1 MKLVRTAR
9 RRSALVFVLLGVVG
23 MHAWVVDEVARR
35 MPNFEGANAT
45 DIKRLDVAFVRE
57 LEVQAPP
64 AAMAPPVPVAVANA
78 VSRAV
83 MVASA
88 ASAASAPQRSK
99 RRPAAVPPERA
110 PQLGTDERRTPP
122 AASAPAPP
130 TPDAIATAAT
140 VATAAQGTDDRRDST
155 AEPERVA
162 SGAQAPGEPVPE
174 RTEAIAAMAASA
186 TSGGVPAAMA
196 AAAAAVAGPGAGS
209 AKGLGKAT
217 GGVDFE
223 WPPSTRL
230 TYSLVGNYRGEIE
243 GSARVQWIRTD
254 TRYQVHMDVVVGP
267 VFAPLM
273 SRRMTSDGALG
284 ERGLMPRRYQ
294 EETRVGFATRRNSV
308 QIDGGRVLLANGSER
323 PAPDGVQDSASQ
335 FVQLSFLFSLDP
347 SLLTPG
353 HSITMPVALPRRVDP
368 WIYDVVAEEVLVT
381 PIGNLKAVHVK
392 PRRESPRPG
401 ELTAQAWYAPSLRYL
416 PVRILI
422 HQDDETFVDLLLK
435 SAPTQGVVER

>member
-1 MKLVRTAR
+1 MKLARTAR
-9 RRSALVFVLLGVVG
+9 RRSALAFVLLGVVG

-35 MPNFEGANAT
+35 MPNFEGINAT

-57 LEVQAPP
+57 LEVQVPP

-83 MVASA
+83 VVASA

-110 PQLGTDERRTPP
+110 RQLAADERRTPP

-140 VATAAQGTDDRRDST
+140 VATAAPGTDDRQDS
-155 AEPERVA
+155 APEPGRVA
-162 SGAQAPGEPVPE
+162 SAAQAPGEPVPG
-174 RTEAIAAMAASA
+174 RTEAIAAVAASA
-186 TSGGVPAAMA
+186 ASSGVPAAMA
-196 AAAAAVAGPGAGS
+196 AATVSGPGAGS

-217 GGVDFE
+217 GGVEFE

-267 VFAPLM
+267 AFAPLM

-284 ERGLMPRRYQ
+284 ERGLVPRRYQ
-294 EETRVGFATRRNSV
+294 EETRVGFGTRRNSV
-308 QIDGGRVLLANGSER
+308 QIDGGRVLLANGTER

-422 HQDDETFVDLLLK
+422 HQDDETFVDLLLNA
-435 SAPTQGVVER
+435 APTQSVVER